1 MSYET
6 RKLPKKTIVIIS
18 IIIALGVFI
27 FIWLEVLK
35 NQKFNEVLS
44 DLGHKDI
51 KNLKVVNRINVE
63 DNMTL
68 IDKLENGTRLNYED
82 GVKLFDLDVLT
93 LGDYANKIRVA
104 KHQKKTY
111 FNINRHINPTNICKD
126 VCQFCAYSASRKNPD
141 QYTLSHEEILETVK
155 NSSKNGIKEVH
166 IVSAHNPH
174 TGLEWY
180 MDIFK
185 KIKKDFPN
193 IHIKALTAAEIH
205 FLSTQYNLSYEEL
218 IDTMIKSG
226 VDSMPGGGAEIFDEK
241 VRKRICGGKV
251 SSEQWLEIHKLWHNK
266 GKKSNATMLF
276 GHIETRENRVD
287 HILRLR
293 ELQDITG
300 GFNAFI
306 PLVFQ
311 TENNYLKVKEPVT
324 ANEILK
330 TYSVSRILLDNIPNI
345 KAYWATST
353 VKLALIAQEFG
364 ANDVD
369 GTIEKESIQSAAGA
383 KSKHG
388 VAQNEFVDL
397 IKNSGFI
404 PVERDSVYNEL
415 KIY

>member
-1 MSYET
+1 
-6 RKLPKKTIVIIS
+6 
-18 IIIALGVFI
+18 
-27 FIWLEVLK
+27 
-35 NQKFNEVLS
+35 
-44 DLGHKDI
+44 
-51 KNLKVVNRINVE
+51 
-63 DNMTL
+63 MTL

-82 GVKLFDLDVLT
+82 GVNLFDLDVLT

-174 TGLEWY
+174 TGLDWY

-241 VRKRICGGKV
+241 VRKRLCGGIV
-251 SSEQWLEIHKLWHNK
+251 SSEQWLEIHKLWHSK

-276 GHIETRENRVD
+276 GHIETREHRVD

-293 ELQDITG
+293 DLQDITG

-324 ANEILK
+324 
-330 TYSVSRILLDNIPNI
+330 
-345 KAYWATST
+345 ST
-353 VKLALIAQEFG
+353 VKLALIDQEFG